1 MKLDVDIPED
11 LYGRARW
18 LSETRQEEF
27 SQTVTNLLRRGLEV
41 VEDQEARF
49 PLFKKN
55 TAPDELG
62 NDMVREALEGR

>member
-27 SQTVTNLLRRGLEV
+27 TRTVANLLRRGLEV
-41 VEDQEARF
+41 VEEQDARF
-49 PLFKKN
+49 PLFKKH

-62 NDMVREALEGR
+62 NDTVREALEGG